1 MSRDDEMINELK
13 GIRKLLEPKPAPPAT
28 PPPKGMWNEFKAFL
42 DQYKVLGMAIG
53 VVIGLYMGN
62 VIQALVKDLI
72 MPVIGLAV
80 PGMSDL
86 ASLKINV
93 GNQVFGV
100 GDFTVA
106 VITFIIVAFVIFLIA
121 KMATKASFN
130 R

>member
-1 MSRDDEMINELK
+1 MSRDDEIINELK
-13 GIRKLLEPKPAPPAT
+13 GIRKLLEPKPAPPAF

-42 DQYKVLGMAIG
+42 DQYKVLGVAIG
-53 VVIGLYMGN
+53 VIIGLYIGN
-62 VIQALVKDLI
+62 VIQALVKDII

>member
-13 GIRKLLEPKPAPPAT
+13 GIRKLLEPKSAPPAT

-93 GNQVFGV
+93 GNQVFGL
-100 GDFTVA
+100 GDFTVN

-121 KMATKASFN
+121 KMATKTNFN